1 MNIENIDR
9 ASELQKELRELE
21 LARDLLNGGATVDVC
36 GNGQTKAIVT
46 DSKAKECLSV
56 GIKAR
61 IEEIHDEIRKL

>member
-21 LARDLLNGGATVDVC
+21 FARDLLNGGATVNVC

-46 DSKAKECLSV
+46 DDKAKECLKV
-56 GIKAR
+56 GISAR
-61 IEEIHDEIRKL
+61 IEEIQDEIRKL